1 MSLTVKV
8 NMKPGWDK
16 RVESSLKTGV
26 LSMITDV
33 QRRSHALA
41 PKLTGAL
48 ASSAVIGTVLNGYS
62 LTYGSGRVP
71 YARRRHF
78 ENRKNPQT
86 IGYLSRAAE
95 GVARGNIAKYF
106 KVKV

>member
-16 RVESSLKTGV
+16 RVEASLKTGV

-41 PKLTGAL
+41 PKLTGVT
-48 ASSAVIGTVLNGYS
+48 SN
-62 LTYGSGRVP
+62 
-71 YARRRHF
+71 
-78 ENRKNPQT
+78 
-86 IGYLSRAAE
+86 
-95 GVARGNIAKYF
+95 
-106 KVKV
+106 